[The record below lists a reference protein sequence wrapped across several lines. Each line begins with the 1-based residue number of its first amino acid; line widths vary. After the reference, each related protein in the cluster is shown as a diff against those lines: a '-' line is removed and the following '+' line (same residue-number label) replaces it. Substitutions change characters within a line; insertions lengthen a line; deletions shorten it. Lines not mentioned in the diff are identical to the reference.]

1 MTYIKGLNA
10 IRAFSIILVVLNH
23 MDVFQSLLTPEMVD
37 LRLAPMISGNFG
49 VQVFF
54 VLSGFLI
61 SHILLHERSQTG
73 SINLKNFFIRRFL
86 RLVPPLLVFFLLLGI
101 AISQGYLSHTSDS
114 VLYAV
119 FYIYNFVPRE
129 LYSFEMGHFWS
140 LGVEEQFYLFWPFT
154 LTIVKRVNLLVI
166 FLCLLILLCSILTLI
181 THRFSLDQ
189 VYFISRWFI
198 PASCPILIGCL
209 GAVFNHYNRQYLQKL
224 LSFNWLIIP
233 LIFVMYSFSLYA
245 PIALIPL
252 GISVRSVAILLFILK
267 IYHSQ
272 QRKWVQA
279 LEFAPLS
286 YIGIISYGIYVYQGF
301 FLRTGGGSD
310 VWFQLFPVNI
320 LFTLVIAVISYE
332 LIEKQALK
340 LKQKFK

>member
-1 MTYIKGLNA
+1 MTYIKGFNA

-23 MDVFQSLLTPEMVD
+23 MDVFQSILISEMVD

-61 SHILLHERSQTG
+61 SHILLHERSLTG
-73 SINLKNFFIRRFL
+73 KINFKNFFARRFL
-86 RLVPPLLVFFLLLGI
+86 RLAPPLLIFFLLLGT
-101 AISQGYLSHTSDS
+101 AISQGYLSHTVDS
-114 VLYAV
+114 LFYAI

-129 LYSFEMGHFWS
+129 LYAFEMGHFWS

-154 LTIVKRVNLLVI
+154 LTIVKKVNVLIV
-166 FLCLLILLCSILTLI
+166 FLCLLILSCSILILI
-181 THRFSLDQ
+181 THRISLDHL
-189 VYFISRWFI
+189 YFISRWFI
-198 PASCPILIGCL
+198 PASSPILIGCL
-209 GAVFNHYNRQYLQKL
+209 GAVFNHYHKHQVQHL
-224 LSFNWLIIP
+224 LHLNWLIIP
-233 LIFVMYSFSLYA
+233 LIVLMYSYPLYA

-252 GISVRSVAILLFILK
+252 GISVQSVAILLFILK
-267 IYHSQ
+267 VYHAQ
-272 QRKWVQA
+272 HRKWVQV

-310 VWFQLFPVNI
+310 VWFQQFPVNI
-320 LFTLVIAVISYE
+320 LFTVAIAIVSYE
-332 LIEKQALK
+332 LIEKRALK